1 MNKLSEYFGEGEF
14 DGRWAYVH
22 ALSYNKYAAQAVTDG
37 GHTEFRLG
45 EFQTEEQAE
54 MACEDYV
61 LEEEVSQSRSPHDE
75 NTMHHIHARTCIIM

>member
-1 MNKLSEYFGEGEF
+1 MISLDFKSYPQMMGVNMNKLSEYFGEGEF

-45 EFQTEEQAE
+45 EFPTEEQAE

-61 LEEEVSQSRSPHDE
+61 LGVPYE
-75 NTMHHIHARTCIIM
+75 

>member
-1 MNKLSEYFGEGEF
+1 MSKLSEYFGEGEF

-45 EFQTEEQAE
+45 EFPTEGTGR
-54 MACEDYV
+54 DG
-61 LEEEVSQSRSPHDE
+61 LWGL
-75 NTMHHIHARTCIIM
+75 CIGSAV

>member
-1 MNKLSEYFGEGEF
+1 MISLDFKSYPQMMVVSMSKLSEYFGEGEF

-45 EFQTEEQAE
+45 EFPTEEQAE

-61 LEEEVSQSRSPHDE
+61 LGVPYE
-75 NTMHHIHARTCIIM
+75 

>member
-1 MNKLSEYFGEGEF
+1 MISLDFKSYPQMMGVNMNKLSEYFGEGEF

-61 LEEEVSQSRSPHDE
+61 LGVPYD
-75 NTMHHIHARTCIIM
+75 

>member
-1 MNKLSEYFGEGEF
+1 MSKLSEYFGEGEF

-45 EFQTEEQAE
+45 EFSTEEQAE
-54 MACEDYV
+54 ICLLYTSPSPRDG
-61 LEEEVSQSRSPHDE
+61 LLSRMPSS
-75 NTMHHIHARTCIIM
+75 A

>member
-1 MNKLSEYFGEGEF
+1 MKMNKLSEYFGEGEF
-14 DGRWAYVH
+14 DGRWAYIH

-45 EFQTEEQAE
+45 EFPTEEEAE

-61 LEEEVSQSRSPHDE
+61 LGVPYD
-75 NTMHHIHARTCIIM
+75 